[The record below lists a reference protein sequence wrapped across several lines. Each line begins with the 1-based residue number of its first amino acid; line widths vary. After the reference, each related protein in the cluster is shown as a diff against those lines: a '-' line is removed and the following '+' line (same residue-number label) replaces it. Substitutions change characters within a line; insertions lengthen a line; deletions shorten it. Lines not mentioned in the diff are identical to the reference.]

1 MRLRL
6 IDNCGSIPGVN
17 YYLTLFLPSYTIEE
31 YIAILSY
38 YRHHQQQNAMVGS
51 LQLKAFNHWDDKIDS
66 SFCADRGITVLQG
79 NYWHQTYKDKR
90 ASLHNVKSAM
100 VSLQRSLFK
109 AATCE
114 GNNMTLTGELFKRY
128 WNNKDKQVKE
138 YYRTPFHEDLLENWG
153 KT

>member
-1 MRLRL
+1 M
-6 IDNCGSIPGVN
+6 
-17 YYLTLFLPSYTIEE
+17 
-31 YIAILSY
+31 SY

-79 NYWHQTYKDKR
+79 NYWHHTYKDKR

-109 AATCE
+109 AAKCE

-138 YYRTPFHEDLLENWG
+138 YYRTPFHDDLLENWG
-153 KT
+153 KR